1 MKASEITGRAV
12 VTLSNAEK
20 VGHVDDV
27 LFDADYRRIV
37 GFRIK
42 RGAFSR
48 VEAVPRESV
57 TAVGQDAVTVSGPDA
72 INAEDRFGK
81 LAGAASL
88 DQARKT
94 KVVTESG
101 TLVGLIGDV
110 ALDDEARTVHG
121 YLLSVS
127 LLEKLRHAE
136 REVAATEVTRLG
148 ESGIMIVTD
157 AAGARLQQS

>member
-1 MKASEITGRAV
+1 AFMKASEITGRAV

-20 VGHVDDV
+20 VGHVGDV

-48 VEAVPRESV
+48 AEAVPRESV

-72 INAEDRFGK
+72 INAEDRFGE

-88 DQARKT
+88 EQARKT
-94 KVVTESG
+94 KVVTEG
-101 TLVGLIGDV
+101 
-110 ALDDEARTVHG
+110 
-121 YLLSVS
+121 
-127 LLEKLRHAE
+127 
-136 REVAATEVTRLG
+136 
-148 ESGIMIVTD
+148 
-157 AAGARLQQS
+157 